1 MKETS
6 QRILDGAIRVFGRD
20 GVSGATTREIAR
32 VARVNEVTLF
42 RYFKNKNELLR
53 QVILQSAKRY
63 EHVFAEASFETP
75 DDLRRT
81 VKTYAGIYV
90 RVLCDKEDF
99 VRTFL
104 GEMNRHLKLCRSLF
118 VGSIKPA
125 RQKFINYLL
134 AAQKARLIRKDLDV
148 AIAADALTGM
158 LLTGILRRPLTESAY
173 SNARYVETCV
183 ELFLK
188 GIER

>member
-6 QRILDGAIRVFGRD
+6 QRILDAAILVFGRD

-53 QVILQSAKRY
+53 QVVLQSCKRY
-63 EHVFAEASFETP
+63 EQVFAEASLETP

-81 VKTYAGIYV
+81 VRTYAETYAQKL
-90 RVLCDKEDF
+90 RDNEAF
-99 VRTFL
+99 VRTFM
-104 GEMNRHLKLCRSLF
+104 GEMDRHLKLCRSLF
-118 VGSIKPA
+118 VGAVKPA
-125 RQKFINYLL
+125 RQKFINYLR
-134 AAQKARLIRKDLDV
+134 AAQKARLVRKDLDP
-148 AIAADALTGM
+148 ATAADALTGM
-158 LLTGILRRPLTESAY
+158 LLAGILRRPLTDSAY

-183 ELFLK
+183 EIFMK

>member
-6 QRILDGAIRVFGRD
+6 QRILEAALKVFSRD

-32 VARVNEVTLF
+32 VAKVNEVTLF

-53 QVILQSAKRY
+53 QALLCSAARY
-63 EHVFAEASFETP
+63 EQVFAEASLDST

-81 VKTYAGIYV
+81 VRSYAQAYANKL
-90 RVLCDKEDF
+90 RENEDL
-99 VRTFL
+99 VRTFM
-104 GEMNRHLKLCRSLF
+104 GEMTRHLKLCRSLF
-118 VGSIKPA
+118 VQSSKLS
-125 RQKFINYLL
+125 REKFIAYLV
-134 AAQKARLIRKDLDV
+134 AGQKAALIRKDLD
-148 AIAADALTGM
+148 AETAADALTGM
-158 LLTGILRRPLTESAY
+158 LMAGGLRRPLTDSYY
-173 SNARYVETCV
+173 SSKRYVETCV